1 MAGEDIAGMS
11 KDELHRQ
18 ILLAEALRA
27 GRQAQ
32 SVSPMPPRADPVDYV
47 APETE
52 QGPTNFRGK
61 FSKEGMDLATAALS
75 GGVVDIPDV
84 ITADQ
89 IGIPKGGTLATSGP
103 LYALEGEDLPVPKIL
118 QDVFEFLGNAVAT
131 AGGLGQAGYGYLIGG
146 AADILVKAGMDK
158 NSAERM
164 ANTAM
169 AMPEAFVGSPQ
180 QLMMASG
187 GVKVS
192 AKKPAAITTAT
203 ISKVFSP
210 EDIAKLQSLE
220 IATPPRADAP
230 LAAGG
235 GRIEPPV
242 SRSKAATQLSP
253 DSLGELI
260 RLASSGGR
268 GSQKAAEA
276 LAEAAKVNPDAAAAA
291 RRLGIDVPADIL
303 SDDTQLRSAAGLSRS
318 IAGSDAEADF
328 RNLVVAASRRAEEVM
343 AEMDATPDISTV
355 AARIKTTVLQTRAS
369 LETAARGLYKKVDG
383 LVPESSL
390 VDPRNS
396 VMLLNKMLEELGGVG
411 GLSGKEKQL
420 FDKLTDP
427 DTPLTYAALKKFR
440 TSIGKAVNKGE
451 GEFADLDTGTA
462 KRIYA
467 ALTEDY
473 LSTAQRVGGD
483 EARATLRLA
492 NQTTVKQKALEKRMV
507 NFFAKDGEKS
517 IAGVLRTAMSSGANR
532 GDITNL
538 NRVLKLVPPEM
549 QREALAT
556 ALSAIA
562 RSDNVAFDGPF
573 DFAKFSSTF
582 NALKVNN
589 DVYKTVVRILGP
601 ETEKVLNDLNNISKR
616 ITQGRAAVI
625 PTGKA
630 NQALVQAI
638 TAEGLSKRVFQKI
651 FGSRIVRAT
660 VGQAAGGPAGGMAI
674 DALGEMLLSKTH
686 KKKIAA
692 AGDFFN
698 SSAFQKLS
706 ISASET
712 EIAAAIKTP
721 AFKRLANALKI
732 NDGRVFLEGA
742 LIASFADEGVI
753 NPAEAPAPAP
763 ETINESPALQSL
775 LQAMTPAQRAKIQQ
789 AVP

>member
-1 MAGEDIAGMS
+1 MS
-11 KDELHRQ
+11 ESDDLLREA
-18 ILLAEALRA
+18 LLAQALL
-27 GRQAQ
+27 AQ
-32 SVSPMPPRADPVDYV
+32 KIIKPQSLDPMAPKADPVGSVTVEAEEKPTDFRG
-47 APETE
+47 EFSE
-52 QGPTNFRGK
+52 QGIELFN
-61 FSKEGMDLATAALS
+61 AARTGLRPYTYPE
-75 GGVVDIPDV
+75 GGVVDVPDEMPLL
-84 ITADQ
+84 TNE
-89 IGIPKGGTLATSGP
+89 GIKIKFPKAF
-103 LYALEGEDLPVPKIL
+103 
-118 QDVFEFLGNAVAT
+118 QNAVEFVGDIVAT
-131 AGGLGQAGYGYLIGG
+131 GGGLVDAGYGYVVGG
-146 AADILVKAGMDK
+146 IADIMVKAGVDK
-158 NSAERM
+158 G
-164 ANTAM
+164 TAYNF
-169 AMPEAFVGSPQ
+169 ARDFYSIPEAFIGSPGS
-180 QLMMASG
+180 LVRGRRAVNPSVG
-187 GVKVS
+187 GITEAQV
-192 AKKPAAITTAT
+192 ARRFTPDELAALRTVEA
-203 ISKVFSP
+203 P
-210 EDIAKLQSLE
+210 
-220 IATPPRADAP
+220 AP
-230 LAAGG
+230 LATA
-235 GRIEPPV
+235 PTVPV
-242 SRSKAATQLSP
+242 AQAATQLTP

-260 RLASSGGR
+260 RVASSGGI
-268 GSQKAAEA
+268 GSQKAAAA
-276 LAEAAKVNPDAAAAA
+276 LAAAAKVNPDAAAAA
-291 RRLGIDVPADIL
+291 QRLGIDVTADIL
-303 SDDTQLRSAAGLSRS
+303 SDDTQLKSAAGLSRS

-328 RNLVVAASRRAEEVM
+328 RNLVVAASKRAEEVM

-355 AARIKTTVLQTRAS
+355 AARIKATVLQTRAS
-369 LETAARGLYKKVDG
+369 LEKAASGLYKEVDG
-383 LVPESSL
+383 LVPSSSL

-396 VMLLNKMLEELGGVG
+396 VILLNKMLEELGGVG
-411 GLSGKEKQL
+411 GLAGKEKQL

-440 TSIGKAVNKGE
+440 TSIGKAANKGE
-451 GEFADLDTGTA
+451 GEYADMDTGTA

-517 IAGVLRTAMSSGANR
+517 IASILTNAMSKGAKK
-532 GDITNL
+532 GDITDL
-538 NRVLKLVPPEM
+538 NRILKLVPPEM

-582 NALKVNN
+582 NALKVND
-589 DVYKTVVRILGP
+589 DVYKTVVKILGP
-601 ETEKVLNDLNNISKR
+601 ETETVFNDLNNISKR

-638 TAEGLSKRVFQKI
+638 TAEGVIKSVFQKI
-651 FGSRIVRAT
+651 FGNRIVRAT

-706 ISASET
+706 ISASEP

-732 NDGRVFLEGA
+732 NDGRGFLEGA
-742 LIASFADEGVI
+742 LIASYADEGSVG
-753 NPAEAPAPAP
+753 PVVEEPV
-763 ETINESPALQSL
+763 EGVDVSTSPALQNLINNTDPSVL
-775 LQAMTPAQRAKIQQ
+775 NGIQ
-789 AVP
+789 

>member
-1 MAGEDIAGMS
+1 MS
-11 KDELHRQ
+11 ESDDLLREA
-18 ILLAEALRA
+18 LLAQAMLAKKSLRT
-27 GRQAQ
+27 QP
-32 SVSPMPPRADPVDYV
+32 VDPMAPKADPVGYV

-52 QGPTNFRGK
+52 QGPTNLRGE
-61 FSKEGMDLATAALS
+61 FSQQGIDLARQAS
-75 GGVVDIPDV
+75 FQGGGVVDVPDEIALYSEDGLQIP
-84 ITADQ
+84 IPQ
-89 IGIPKGGTLATSGP
+89 IVQSILETGG
-103 LYALEGEDLPVPKIL
+103 DLGA
-118 QDVFEFLGNAVAT
+118 F
-131 AGGLGQAGYGYLIGG
+131 AGGLTTGGMGYVVG
-146 AADILVKAGMDK
+146 AMADVAVKAGMSESGARRLARDI
-158 NSAERM
+158 
-164 ANTAM
+164 M
-169 AMPEAFVGSPQ
+169 AMPDAFMGSPSS
-180 QLMMASG
+180 LMRGRKAVNPSVG
-187 GVKVS
+187 GITEAQV
-192 AKKPAAITTAT
+192 ARRFTPDELAAVRTVEA
-203 ISKVFSP
+203 P
-210 EDIAKLQSLE
+210 
-220 IATPPRADAP
+220 AP
-230 LAAGG
+230 LAAA
-235 GRIEPPV
+235 PTAPV
-242 SRSKAATQLSP
+242 AQAATQLTP

-260 RLASSGGR
+260 RVASSGGI

-276 LAEAAKVNPDAAAAA
+276 LAAAAKVNPDAAAAA

-303 SDDTQLRSAAGLSRS
+303 SDDTQLKSAAGLSRS

-369 LETAARGLYKKVDG
+369 LEKAAKGLYKEVDG
-383 LVPESSL
+383 LVPASSL

-396 VMLLNKMLEELGGVG
+396 VILLNKMLEELGGVG
-411 GLSGKEKQL
+411 GLAGKEKQL

-440 TSIGKAVNKGE
+440 TSIGKAANQGE
-451 GEFADLDTGTA
+451 GEYADMDTGTA

-538 NRVLKLVPPEM
+538 SRVLKLVPPEM

-582 NALKVNN
+582 NALKVND
-589 DVYKTVVRILGP
+589 DVYKTVVKILGP
-601 ETEKVLNDLNNISKR
+601 ETETVFNDLNNISKR

-638 TAEGLSKRVFQKI
+638 TAEGVIKSVFQTI
-651 FGSRIVRAT
+651 FGNRIVRGA
-660 VGQAAGGPAGGMAI
+660 VGQAAGGPAGGMAV

-706 ISASET
+706 ISASEP

-732 NDGRVFLEGA
+732 NDGRGFLESA
-742 LIASFADEGVI
+742 LIASSADEGSVGPVVEEPI
-753 NPAEAPAPAP
+753 EDVDI
-763 ETINESPALQSL
+763 TQSPALQSL
-775 LQAMTPAQRAKIQQ
+775 IQSTNPALLTRPQ
-789 AVP
+789 

>member
-11 KDELHRQ
+11 KEELHRQ
-18 ILLAEALRA
+18 ILIAEALKA
-27 GRQAQ
+27 VQQDQ
-32 SVSPMPPRADPVDYV
+32 SESTTMTPTADPVGYV
-47 APETE
+47 APETTKT
-52 QGPTNFRGK
+52 PTKLREK
-61 FSKEGMDLATAALS
+61 FSEEGREMAALAAS
-75 GGVVDIPDV
+75 GVNLSGTGGLVDVPDE
-84 ITADQ
+84 I
-89 IGIPKGGTLATSGP
+89 P
-103 LYALEGEDLPVPKIL
+103 LYSKDGIQIPIPQAVQLALELIADAGLT
-118 QDVFEFLGNAVAT
+118 VAGK
-131 AGGLGQAGYGYLIGG
+131 ANQGAGYVIGG
-146 AADILVKAGMDK
+146 IADLFMKAGMSEGNATRFARD
-158 NSAERM
+158 M
-164 ANTAM
+164 M
-169 AMPEAFVGSPQ
+169 AMPDAFMGSPSS
-180 QLMMASG
+180 LMRGRKAVNPSVG
-187 GVKVS
+187 GITEAQV
-192 AKKPAAITTAT
+192 ARRFTPDELAAVRTVEA
-203 ISKVFSP
+203 P
-210 EDIAKLQSLE
+210 
-220 IATPPRADAP
+220 AP
-230 LAAGG
+230 LAAA
-235 GRIEPPV
+235 PTAPV
-242 SRSKAATQLSP
+242 AQAATQLTP

-260 RLASSGGR
+260 RVASSGGI

-276 LAEAAKVNPDAAAAA
+276 LAAAAKVNPDAAAAA

-303 SDDTQLRSAAGLSRS
+303 SDDTQLKSAAGLSRS

-369 LETAARGLYKKVDG
+369 LEKAAKGLYKEVDG
-383 LVPESSL
+383 LVPASSL

-396 VMLLNKMLEELGGVG
+396 VILLNKMLEELGGVG
-411 GLSGKEKQL
+411 GLAGKEKQL

-440 TSIGKAVNKGE
+440 TSIGKAANQGE
-451 GEFADLDTGTA
+451 GEYADMDTGTA

-538 NRVLKLVPPEM
+538 SRVLKLVPPEM

-582 NALKVNN
+582 NALKVND
-589 DVYKTVVRILGP
+589 DVYKTVVKILGP
-601 ETEKVLNDLNNISKR
+601 ETETVFNDLNNISKR

-638 TAEGLSKRVFQKI
+638 TAEGVIKSVFQTI
-651 FGSRIVRAT
+651 FGNRIVRGA
-660 VGQAAGGPAGGMAI
+660 VGQAAGGPAGGMAV

-706 ISASET
+706 ISASEP

-732 NDGRVFLEGA
+732 NDGRGFLESA
-742 LIASFADEGVI
+742 LIASSADEGSVGPVVEEPI
-753 NPAEAPAPAP
+753 EDVDI
-763 ETINESPALQSL
+763 TQSPALQSL
-775 LQAMTPAQRAKIQQ
+775 IQSTNPALLTRPQ
-789 AVP
+789 